1 MKRFTLSGL
10 LLLLVLS
17 RSLSAPGVTLAGS
30 KSYLAPQ
37 SQAAELPAKLIL
49 KEGTDVK
56 LKFAQP
62 LSSKTA
68 VDDDPV
74 NMVLDEDL
82 KVGDLIV
89 AKAGAKA
96 VGAVTN
102 AKKAGM
108 MGKGGELNLRLEY
121 VIVGDSRMRI
131 RGTRGKEG
139 EGKVGTAVAL
149 TVLFGPIG
157 LIKHGKNVEIKEGT
171 PLLAY
176 VDQDFAV
183 PAAK

>member
-1 MKRFTLSGL
+1 MKRVTLSIL
-10 LLLLVLS
+10 LSLLMLNI
-17 RSLSAPGVTLAGS
+17 AALAHGTTHAGARI
-30 KSYLAPQ
+30 YLAPQ
-37 SQAAELPAKLIL
+37 AQAAEPPAKLIL

-68 VDDDPV
+68 TDDDPV
-74 NMVLDEDL
+74 NLVLDEDL
-82 KVGDLIV
+82 KVGDVTV

-149 TVLFGPIG
+149 TVLFEPIG

-171 PLLAY
+171 LLAAY
-176 VDQDFAV
+176 VHLYFKVEA
-183 PAAK
+183 